1 MGGMHGYA
9 RGKTKIECYL
19 NFRRRVNRQKVEE
32 EMDLHMDAGGGTKPE
47 LYRQMKKDPKTGE
60 WVLYYHFGK

>member
-9 RGKTKIECYL
+9 RGSTKIGCYKE
-19 NFRRRVNRQKVEE
+19 FRKKVNRSKIEE
-32 EMDLHMDAGGGTKPE
+32 RTGLYMDAGTGTKPE
-47 LYRQMKKDPKTGE
+47 LYKQMVKDSKTGE